1 MDLNCEGQI
10 KSFNQ
15 AGGPRALVDLL
26 MGGNSTGVEEEALGV
41 GEGCGDVVGEPEE
54 KVLGEGEEDGM
65 SLGKEE
71 PVDGEEMIE
80 EGQVCGSQE
89 EEVKSASSVD
99 MVSGFKAVSY
109 THLTLPTKR
118 IV

>member
-1 MDLNCEGQI
+1 
-10 KSFNQ
+10 
-15 AGGPRALVDLL
+15 
-26 MGGNSTGVEEEALGV
+26 MGGNSAGVEEEASGV

-71 PVDGEEMIE
+71 PVDGEEMTE

-89 EEVKSASSVD
+89 EEVKSTSSVD
-99 MVSGFKAVSY
+99 MVSGFKEGKIGSERESVEATSDVSGVV
-109 THLTLPTKR
+109 LKG
-118 IV
+118 